1 MVWKV
6 QGNLPTL
13 PQRDVGM
20 FVPCQENS
28 SFPVFFAN
36 CCLVVC
42 CGKFRFCLLGHRRRL
57 HRAGLWWTQRPMTSR
72 APELQMSFLL
82 ASKAFIQIPNM
93 GQKYQCLY
101 IKLFTDQTAL
111 FSREVHIFNPIPQQ
125 PYHDLMR
132 SQKSYIKKIETT
144 KTFTFHLNYSTPSSV

>member
-13 PQRDVGM
+13 PQSNVGM

-72 APELQMSFLL
+72 APELQVFQRCPFCWLLKLSF
-82 ASKAFIQIPNM
+82 KFRTWGKNINAFI
-93 GQKYQCLY
+93 
-101 IKLFTDQTAL
+101 
-111 FSREVHIFNPIPQQ
+111 
-125 PYHDLMR
+125 
-132 SQKSYIKKIETT
+132 
-144 KTFTFHLNYSTPSSV
+144 LNYSQTKLPYFQGKCIFSIPSHNNHITIWCDHKNHRLRKLKRRKLSLFI